1 MSTNAQKGELLGE
14 LNGKTITTTIIEAS
28 LKGVTMEGND
38 EAHFTGR
45 YNARE
50 VETVRFFMKADGT
63 YEWETKG
70 IQTTDEGD
78 FIVFNGRGVGKQ
90 VGANGASWEGD
101 LVFQTRSPILAW
113 LNDTKAFTEGNGDF
127 STGEFHGRIY
137 TRK

>member
-1 MSTNAQKGELLGE
+1 MGTTAKKGELMGE
-14 LNGKTITTTIIEAS
+14 LSGKTVTTTILETS
-28 LKGVTMEGND
+28 LMGVTMEGND
-38 EAHFTGR
+38 EAEFTGK
-45 YNARE
+45 YKAHE

-90 VGANGASWEGD
+90 VGTSGASWEGD
-101 LVFQTRSPILAW
+101 LVFQTRSQKLSW
-113 LNDTKAFTEGNGDF
+113 LNNTKGFTEGTGNF

-137 TRK
+137 SAK